1 MNKFLIIGGD
11 LRLYYL
17 SELLKDDGYTVI
29 SKYNKNNSNLSL
41 KESIEICDYIIC
53 PLPFTKDNINIF
65 SLSPNEDLC
74 IQNFLKYVNNNHT
87 IFGGNIPN
95 PVKNE
100 LKKKCIKFYDLS
112 DNNEICIKNAIATA
126 EGAIAEAIKLSNINL
141 HKSHCLITGYG
152 RCGSVLAQKLKG
164 LDTYVTIADKCIDQ
178 VSKAYSFGFDTLD
191 IDDISCKINKFDFVF
206 NTIPELILD
215 KNVINLMKKEITI
228 IDIASNPGGTDWDL
242 CNELG
247 INAHNSLGLPGK
259 YSPKSSAEILYN
271 AISKNL

>member
-100 LKKKCIKFYDLS
+100 LKKKC
-112 DNNEICIKNAIATA
+112 
-126 EGAIAEAIKLSNINL
+126 
-141 HKSHCLITGYG
+141 
-152 RCGSVLAQKLKG
+152 
-164 LDTYVTIADKCIDQ
+164 
-178 VSKAYSFGFDTLD
+178 
-191 IDDISCKINKFDFVF
+191 
-206 NTIPELILD
+206 
-215 KNVINLMKKEITI
+215 
-228 IDIASNPGGTDWDL
+228 
-242 CNELG
+242 
-247 INAHNSLGLPGK
+247 
-259 YSPKSSAEILYN
+259 
-271 AISKNL
+271 